1 MEIVVEFFN
10 ELIFNIISMQ
20 FIEFLRFK
28 TQR

>member
-28 TQR
+28 IQR